1 MFFLYNTGLFITQIL
16 LRFVGIFNKKV
27 HLFVKGRKTVFDEL
41 LTAFSPSDKVIWF
54 HCASL
59 GEFEQGRPVI
69 EKLKELRPQHKVLV
83 TFFSPSGYEVRKN
96 YGFADHVCY
105 LPLDT
110 KANAQKFVQIVSP
123 ELAVFIKYEFWPNF
137 LQALQKKQVK
147 TILISGIFR
156 AEQSLFKSY
165 GKWLLSSLKSFDHFF
180 VQNEPSKKLLGQHGF
195 KNTTVSGD
203 TRFDRVHDILSQ
215 ENTIESIAHFV
226 DSKHTLVAGSTWP
239 EGEALLK
246 AYINSKAS
254 EHEKFIIAPHTID
267 VKHIEKLKASFTK
280 GTVLYSEKETVEL
293 KNAQVLIVDTIGILT
308 KIYSYADVAYVG
320 GGFKTGL
327 HNILEPATFG
337 VPILIGPNYSKF
349 KEAVELVAIGG
360 CTVVNSQEE
369 FNSTLAELHQNA
381 QILEKKGELSKNY
394 VKKNLGATARILN
407 YLEKHI

>member
-1 MFFLYNTGLFITQIL
+1 MFFLYNTGLFIAQIL

-27 HLFVKGRKTVFDEL
+27 HLFVSGRKTVFDEL
-41 LTAFSPSDKVIWF
+41 SAAFDPSDKIIWF

-69 EKLKELRPQHKVLV
+69 EKLKEARPQHKILV

-96 YGFADHVCY
+96 YSFADHVCY

-110 KANAQKFVQIVSP
+110 KTNAKKFVQIVSP

-137 LQALQKKQVK
+137 LQALQKNQVK

-156 AEQSLFKSY
+156 RQQMLFKSY
-165 GKWLLSSLKSFDHFF
+165 GKWLLNSLQSFDHFF
-180 VQNEPSKKLLGQHGF
+180 VQNEPSKKLLTQHGF
-195 KNTTVSGD
+195 NNITVSGD
-203 TRFDRVHDILSQ
+203 TRFDRVHDILRQ
-215 ENTIESIAHFV
+215 ENTIAAIAEFA
-226 DSKHTLVAGSTWP
+226 DGKHILVAGSTWQ
-239 EGEALLK
+239 EGETLLIS
-246 AYINSKAS
+246 YINNKAS
-254 EHEKFIIAPHTID
+254 KHEKFIIAPHTID
-267 VKHIEKLKASFTK
+267 AKQIEKLRASFTK
-280 GTVLYSEKETVEL
+280 EVVLYSEKETAEF
-293 KNAQVLIVDTIGILT
+293 KNAQVLLVDTIGILT

-337 VPILIGPNYSKF
+337 VPILIGPYYAKF

-369 FNSTLAELHQNA
+369 FNSILVELHQNEEV
-381 QILEKKGELSKNY
+381 LKEKAELSKNY
-394 VKKNLGATARILN
+394 VKKNLGATAQILN